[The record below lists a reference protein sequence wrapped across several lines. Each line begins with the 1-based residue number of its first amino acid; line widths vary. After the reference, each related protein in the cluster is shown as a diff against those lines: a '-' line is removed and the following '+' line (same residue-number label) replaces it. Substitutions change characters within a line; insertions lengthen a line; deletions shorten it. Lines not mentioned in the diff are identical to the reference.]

1 MADSRNK
8 AIKPNL
14 FVTARKL
21 LELISSLD
29 FMLVTH

>member
-1 MADSRNK
+1 MAYSRNK
-8 AIKPNL
+8 AIKTNL

-29 FMLVTH
+29 FMLVTR

>member
-1 MADSRNK
+1 MSDSRNK
-8 AIKPNL
+8 AIKPDV

-21 LELISSLD
+21 LQLITSLD